1 MYMCL
6 HLDRKYNIKNISEK
20 YQLVSFILF
29 IYKLCNLALMND
41 LVIFIIPISVN
52 LALKLHVE
60 TVFPTQHNFSFLSI
74 L

>member
-29 IYKLCNLALMND
+29 IYKLCNLALMNG
-41 LVIFIIPISVN
+41 LNIILFS
-52 LALKLHVE
+52 ALCI
-60 TVFPTQHNFSFLSI
+60 I